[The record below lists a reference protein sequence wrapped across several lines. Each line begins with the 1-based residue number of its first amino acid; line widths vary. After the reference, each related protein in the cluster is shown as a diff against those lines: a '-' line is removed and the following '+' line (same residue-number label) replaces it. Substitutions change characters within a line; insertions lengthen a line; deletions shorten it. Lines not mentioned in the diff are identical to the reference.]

1 MQSQNISFSRNYF
14 NFFPTANLAYYLN
27 ADDFLKL
34 GFNRRINRPGLG
46 QLNPFTDITDSL
58 NPHSGNP
65 NLKPE
70 LINAVE
76 LGYNKEFKKSSFSVN
91 VFYRYATNIIRHY
104 ISIAPNG
111 VALTLP
117 TNFGNS
123 TTYGSEVMASI
134 FPTTFW
140 NFNASVS
147 IFQQHIDGSNVSTD
161 VSNDMTSWYAKL
173 INNFSLWKGSK
184 LQLISNYNSPTA
196 TPQGRSVPIYN
207 VDAGFQ
213 QKLFKNKAALG
224 IVLTDVFN
232 TQQKGVRAYS
242 SDFSYVRDFKID
254 TRAVLVTFA
263 YSFGIKFKEELL
275 ENKFSND

>member
-147 IFQQHIDGSNVSTD
+147 IF
-161 VSNDMTSWYAKL
+161 
-173 INNFSLWKGSK
+173 
-184 LQLISNYNSPTA
+184 P
-196 TPQGRSVPIYN
+196 
-207 VDAGFQ
+207 
-213 QKLFKNKAALG
+213 
-224 IVLTDVFN
+224 
-232 TQQKGVRAYS
+232 
-242 SDFSYVRDFKID
+242 
-254 TRAVLVTFA
+254 
-263 YSFGIKFKEELL
+263 
-275 ENKFSND
+275 